1 MAASQRMP
9 DHGTSAVE
17 APLRGLPGGPPRR
30 AARSRG
36 QAARRRR
43 AFLVLVVVPVVLM
56 LGSVYV
62 HTVSAGLRGE
72 AAVLLEEKARA
83 EAEAERLEVRV
94 TELSEPERVRSL
106 ARKDLGMRDPT
117 GGELKTYNGSE
128 GEDVASEGEE
138 EKGSGG

>member
-1 MAASQRMP
+1 MAAPQRVR
-9 DHGTSAVE
+9 GQGISAIE
-17 APLRGLPGGPPRR
+17 APFRGLPGEAPRR
-30 AARSRG
+30 AVTSKR
-36 QAARRRR
+36 QASRRRR
-43 AFLVLVVVPVVLM
+43 AFLMLVVVPVVLM

-62 HTVSAGLRGE
+62 HTAAAGLRGE
-72 AAVLLEEKARA
+72 AAVLLEEKTGA

-94 TELSEPERVRSL
+94 TELSEPGRVRSL
-106 ARKDLGMRDPT
+106 AKKDLGMRDPT